1 MAVLALDVS
10 GIPRKWVSFDD
21 AITYRAK
28 NLVAW
33 QMGDVVAKYNGGI
46 QKDGT
51 RSYLETHS
59 IIAIK
64 GAGFSPNRRPTASL
78 TNRTLFA
85 RDCNICGLCGEYYNS
100 SNLSREHIVPKSKGG
115 LDTWEN
121 CITACRPCNHRKGDR
136 LLHEMKLELKY
147 IPYRPNH
154 FEHLILLNRNIL
166 EDQMEY
172 LISKAS
178 KNLRIPSPDSN
189 NVARF
194 PSRISHRYS
203 S

>member
-21 AITYRAK
+21 AITYKAK

-33 QMGDVVAKYNGGI
+33 TLGDVVAKYNGGV

-51 RSYLETHS
+51 RSSLETHS

-64 GAGFSPNRRPTASL
+64 GSGFSPNKIPRVNL

-85 RDCNICGLCGEYYNS
+85 RDRNCCAYCGEVFTGTA
-100 SNLSREHIVPKSKGG
+100 NLSRDHIIPRSRGG
-115 LDTWEN
+115 ADDWVNVATS
-121 CITACRPCNHRKGDR
+121 CKVCNQRKGNK
-136 LLHEMKLELKY
+136 LLKEARMELLY
-147 IPYRPNH
+147 VPYVPSH

-166 EDQMEY
+166 QDQMDY
-172 LISKAS
+172 LITGVPKH
-178 KNLRIPSPDSN
+178 
-189 NVARF
+189 
-194 PSRISHRYS
+194 SRILLAA
-203 S
+203 